1 MNRLWGTRVYMSGS
15 IDKDEIN
22 RGRVWRQE
30 LTPFLHNIGCVVLD
44 PTNKPISLIQ
54 EQPEDIERRKELKR
68 KGLYNDLQKEMKLL
82 RCVDLRCV
90 DLSDILIVYLDLDIA
105 ARGTYEEMD
114 WANRC
119 KKPILLCVKQG
130 KSALNDWNFGII
142 PHEHIFSNW
151 EELKQYMLDV
161 DSGKDERHFKRFF
174 FFDYDRLL
182 PNRPPNTQNDGK
194 KYSLAW
200 L

>member
-1 MNRLWGTRVYMSGS
+1 MNKLWGMRVYLCGS
-15 IDKDEIN
+15 IDCCKD
-22 RGRVWRQE
+22 RGIGWRQNI
-30 LTPFLHNIGCVVLD
+30 TPFLENIGCVVLD
-44 PTNKPISLIQ
+44 PTDKPISLIQ

-90 DLSDILIVYLDLDIA
+90 DLSDILIVYLDLDVA

-119 KKPILLCVKQG
+119 KKPILVVVKQG
-130 KSALNDWNFGII
+130 KDKLNDWNFGVI
-142 PHEHIFSNW
+142 PHEHIFGSFD
-151 EELKQYMLDV
+151 ELKQYMLDI
-161 DSGKDERHFKRFF
+161 DKGKDERHFKRFF
-174 FFDYDRLL
+174 FFDYERLL
-182 PNRPPNTQNDGK
+182 PSRPPNTQNDGK